1 MSKPN
6 GDTTYATHRLMMI
19 RYPYAVTRY
28 AYLGPSGTFTE
39 AALRTVA
46 TSSDSLVPYA
56 NVTAALDA
64 VRIGEAEKALVP
76 IENSVEGVVARTL
89 DELAIG
95 EPLVI
100 YGEVTLPVTFALLV
114 AKGKKDAV
122 IRKIATHPHAEAQC
136 RAYIAK
142 NHPSAEI
149 INASS
154 TAAAAAALGKGEF
167 DAAIASPNAAETY
180 GLEVLATN
188 IGDND
193 GAVTRFVIVG
203 KPGLVPKA
211 TGHDRT
217 SLAAFIGADHA
228 GALLEV
234 LTEFAVR
241 GVNLTFIQSR
251 PTGRELGHYHFII
264 DAEDHVS
271 EQRVGDALTGLRRI
285 CEDVRYLGSYP
296 RADKVAPTTTK
307 ASTDESFIAAD
318 SWLSEVRAGKKI

>member
-1 MSKPN
+1 M
-6 GDTTYATHRLMMI
+6 TT
-19 RYPYAVTRY
+19 Y
-28 AYLGPSGTFTE
+28 AYLGPRGTFTE
-39 AALRTVA
+39 SALRTIA
-46 TSSDSLVPYA
+46 QSADQLHPYA

-64 VRIGEAEKALVP
+64 VRSGAAERALVP

-100 YGEVTLPVTFALLV
+100 YGEVTLPVTFALMVLPGHE
-114 AKGKKDAV
+114 GKEIK
-122 IRKIATHPHAEAQC
+122 KIATHPHAEAQC
-136 RAYIAK
+136 RNYIAK
-142 NHPSAEI
+142 NHPAAELI
-149 INASS
+149 VTAS
-154 TAAAAAALGKGEF
+154 TAAAAEALASKDF
-167 DAAIASPNAAETY
+167 DAAIAAPIAAELH
-180 GLEVLATN
+180 GLSIVGEN

-193 GAVTRFVIVG
+193 GAVTRFVLVG
-203 KPGLVPKA
+203 KPGFVPPS

-234 LTEFAVR
+234 LTEFSVR

-264 DAEDHVS
+264 DAEGHIN
-271 EQRVGDALTGLRRI
+271 EERVGDALTGLRRI

-296 RADKVAPTTTK
+296 RADKVAPTTTP
-307 ASTDESFIAAD
+307 ATADNSFIAAD
-318 SWLSEVRAGKKI
+318 SWLKDVRAGKTI

>member
-1 MSKPN
+1 M
-6 GDTTYATHRLMMI
+6 
-19 RYPYAVTRY
+19 TRY

-46 TSSDSLVPYA
+46 SSSDSLLPYA

-64 VRIGEAEKALVP
+64 VRSGEAERALVP
-76 IENSVEGVVARTL
+76 IENSIEGVVARTL

-114 AKGKKDAV
+114 VKGFSTSGTNIK
-122 IRKIATHPHAEAQC
+122 KIATHPHAEAQC
-136 RAYIAK
+136 RTYIAK
-142 NHPSAEI
+142 HHPSVEI
-149 INASS
+149 IETAS

-167 DAAIASPNAAETY
+167 DAAIAAPNAAETY
-180 GLEVLATN
+180 GLEILANN

-193 GAVTRFVIVG
+193 GAVTRFVLVG
-203 KPGLVPKA
+203 KPGIVPPP

-264 DAEDHVS
+264 DAEGHVN
-271 EQRVGDALTGLRRI
+271 EERVGDALTGLRRI

-296 RADKVAPTTTK
+296 RADKIAPTTTK
-307 ASTDESFIAAD
+307 ATADESFKSAD
-318 SWLSEVRAGKKI
+318 SWLSDVRAGKKI

>member
-1 MSKPN
+1 M
-6 GDTTYATHRLMMI
+6 
-19 RYPYAVTRY
+19 TRY
-28 AYLGPSGTFTE
+28 AYLGPAGTFTE
-39 AALRTVA
+39 AALRTITQ
-46 TSSDSLVPYA
+46 TSDELIPCS

-64 VRIGEAEKALVP
+64 VRTNSADRALVP

-100 YGEVTLPVTFALLV
+100 YGEVTLPVIFSLLV
-114 AKGKKDAV
+114 SPGKEKSP
-122 IRKIATHPHAEAQC
+122 IKKIATHPHAEAQC
-136 RAYIAK
+136 RSFIAK
-142 NHPSAEI
+142 NYPDAEI
-149 INASS
+149 IITSS
-154 TAAAAAALGKGEF
+154 TAAAAQALAKNEF
-167 DAAIASPNAAETY
+167 DAAIAAPIAAETY
-180 GLEVLATN
+180 SLATVASN

-193 GAVTRFVIVG
+193 GAVTRFVLVG
-203 KPGLVPKA
+203 KPGSVPPA

-234 LTEFAVR
+234 LTEFSVR

-264 DAEDHVS
+264 DAEGHIN
-271 EQRVGDALTGLRRI
+271 EERVGDALMGLRRI

-296 RADKVAPTTTK
+296 RADKIAPTTTSATTDSSFVE
-307 ASTDESFIAAD
+307 AS
-318 SWLSEVRAGKKI
+318 SWLASVRAGEKI